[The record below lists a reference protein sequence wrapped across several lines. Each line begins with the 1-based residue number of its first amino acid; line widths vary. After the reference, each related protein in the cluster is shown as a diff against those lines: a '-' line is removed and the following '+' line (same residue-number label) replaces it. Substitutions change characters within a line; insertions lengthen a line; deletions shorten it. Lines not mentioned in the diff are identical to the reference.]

1 MSLGEILADI
11 ALNYEIAKNQKIAKH
26 EIAIA
31 LRHGVP
37 NALRTI
43 LKNNKNI
50 LKDKKVDIY
59 VNGSAGIGRWAEVP
73 WCAIFNTA
81 ITKSAKK
88 GYFVVYLFNAKDKK
102 IYLSLNQG
110 TNSVKEKSD
119 ESYIDVL
126 NERAAEYREKLTEFE
141 GIIPLTEIKDFYGEN
156 ATGYA
161 AGHILG
167 FEYDASNMPDD
178 DTLIRDLQNV
188 LEAYSVLFPKSPTP
202 LFPTKPATV
211 EAGSFD
217 YKADDNLTATKNDDD
232 EDEDEEQFIKEK
244 RTYRYHRRIERSSQY
259 AKEVK
264 KVHGL
269 QCECCNLDFG
279 KLYGEIGK
287 GFIEVHHM
295 IPLSS
300 LTPESDKAYNIKKDF
315 AVLCPNCHRMIHR
328 LPDPS
333 DLETLKKLTKFKF
346 PKESS
351 KAR

>member
-11 ALNYEIAKNQKIAKH
+11 ALNYEIAKSQKIAKH

-110 TNSVKEKSD
+110 TNSVKEKSE

-126 NERAAEYREKLTEFE
+126 NERAAKYREKLTEFE
-141 GIIPLTEIKDFYGEN
+141 GIIPLTAINDFYGKN

-188 LEAYSVLFPKSPTP
+188 LEAYSVLFPKSPMP

-217 YKADDNLTATKNDDD
+217 YKADDNLTANKNDD
-232 EDEDEEQFIKEK
+232 DEEQFIKEK
-244 RTYRYHRRIERSSQY
+244 QTYRCQNAIERNTRY
-259 AKEVK
+259 ADKVK

-279 KLYGEIGK
+279 KQYGEIGE
-287 GFIEVHHM
+287 GFIEVHHI

-300 LTPESDKAYNIKKDF
+300 LTPESYKAYNIEKDF

-333 DLETLKKLTKFKF
+333 DLETLKKLTKIRF

-351 KAR
+351 KTR

>member
-81 ITKSAKK
+81 ITKNAKK

-141 GIIPLTEIKDFYGEN
+141 GIIPLTAINDFYGKN

-167 FEYDASNMPDD
+167 FEYDAFNMPDD

-333 DLETLKKLTKFKF
+333 DLETLKKLTKIRF

-351 KAR
+351 KTR